1 MIHRAIYGSFERMI
15 AIMIENYAGKFPFF
29 LSPHQIA
36 ILPVS
41 EKSLEYSKL
50 ANEYLKMQGYYTHID
65 ASDNT
70 LNYKIRQAQVS
81 QYNIILVC
89 GEKEKDGA

>member
-29 LSPHQIA
+29 LSPHQIC

-41 EKSLEYSKL
+41 EKSLEYSQL
-50 ANEYLKMQGYYTHID
+50 ANE
-65 ASDNT
+65 
-70 LNYKIRQAQVS
+70 
-81 QYNIILVC
+81 
-89 GEKEKDGA
+89 